1 MTALKKTCLA
11 ALVAAATAG
20 MATAASAQ
28 YVDPDYGGYS
38 SRYYAASPGYYDED
52 VVVVRRAPQP
62 IYYGYGYGNP
72 SRDNACIQDRRDF
85 AERTNFICR

>member
-1 MTALKKTCLA
+1 MAALKKTCLA
-11 ALVAAATAG
+11 ALVAAAIAG
-20 MATAASAQ
+20 IATAASAQ
-28 YVDPDYGGYS
+28 YVGPDYGGYS

-52 VVVVRRAPQP
+52 VVIVRRAPQP